1 MEYFSMFKI
10 VALDLVQEIWNLSLI
25 FHTYMVANC
34 GVRMVS
40 VSPSL
45 ETELSSTVH
54 LKDSLI

>member
-1 MEYFSMFKI
+1 MFKI